1 MHIKE
6 MLLKSY
12 ARDMFSWYPFLPTVE
27 NLNRSVKKV
36 IIMGWYALGEQRG
49 KGNLS

>member
-27 NLNRSVKKV
+27 NLNREPSQ
-36 IIMGWYALGEQRG
+36 GTQP
-49 KGNLS
+49 